1 MVQVNTVAAMA
12 ALIPTSLLQTPQIM
26 VEVAVA
32 AVSPRQTLVSLDF
45 KASWSRTTHINKGV

>member
-1 MVQVNTVAAMA
+1 
-12 ALIPTSLLQTPQIM
+12 LLQTPQIM